1 MVQYDP
7 AAPFAIDARRDPLAC
22 LQFPELHASEVQ
34 DSLAGFLRI
43 VYDEG
48 SVIALQHAR
57 ITNLA
62 AALAIER
69 RRCKNDRALL
79 AVLQY
84 LHSLPFAEQ
93 GRNNR
98 LLFYTVIAAELALF
112 VDLDARRGLT
122 AEFAGRTGAITLCRH
137 RGLETFLVYAKPAFA
152 CDVRGQVDRKAIGVV
167 QLEHH
172 VARQFLALQSGDR
185 FLEDLHPLVE
195 SLGEP
200 GLFLR
205 QHLFNVCPRLD
216 EFRVSVAHFLAQ

>member
-1 MVQYDP
+1 
-7 AAPFAIDARRDPLAC
+7 
-22 LQFPELHASEVQ
+22 
-34 DSLAGFLRI
+34 
-43 VYDEG
+43 
-48 SVIALQHAR
+48 
-57 ITNLA
+57 
-62 AALAIER
+62 
-69 RRCKNDRALL
+69 
-79 AVLQY
+79 
-84 LHSLPFAEQ
+84 PFAEQ

-185 FLEDLHPLVE
+185 FLEDLHPLVQ

-216 EFRVSVAHFLAQ
+216 EFRVSVAHFLAQRTDKLVKEAFRRAELFTVTYGTPDDAPQHVAAAFVTRDRKSTRLNSSHVNISYAVFCLKYKNM